1 MRSTPALISSYIIH
15 VQARASSKTPH
26 SNHSNQTMTYPF
38 LLSTL
43 QFWFR
48 YNEKSPHHVAR
59 LHRFRHDSGKSLSQF
74 SSFSFVQM
82 PSSIDQL
89 LLLRFA
95 FRYRQRGFRF
105 FFSVRLFS
113 ILTSCGKVICRWQ
126 LERGKVR
133 MVERGRKGCSHK
145 TARNIAHA
153 SHNRLCNWGGDGIK
167 IEIERYNFFGALGRV
182 WLVTSHGALYY
193 FPLYFGCRLFYC
205 KQK

>member
-105 FFSVRLFS
+105 FFFRLGFSLFS
-113 ILTSCGKVICRWQ
+113 HH
-126 LERGKVR
+126 
-133 MVERGRKGCSHK
+133 VERLSVDGSLNVGKSGWLRGGGRDAVIRQH
-145 TARNIAHA
+145 
-153 SHNRLCNWGGDGIK
+153 
-167 IEIERYNFFGALGRV
+167 E
-182 WLVTSHGALYY
+182 TSHMRATTVFAIEAVMG
-193 FPLYFGCRLFYC
+193 
-205 KQK
+205 

>member
-1 MRSTPALISSYIIH
+1 MYKPEHLQKLLTPIIQTKQWLTPFFSRLFNFDFDTTRNLLIMLLGYI
-15 VQARASSKTPH
+15 ASDMIPERVFRNSP
-26 SNHSNQTMTYPF
+26 PF
-38 LLSTL
+38 LLFKCHRRSINC
-43 QFWFR
+43 FFSD
-48 YNEKSPHHVAR
+48 SP
-59 LHRFRHDSGKSLSQF
+59 
-74 SSFSFVQM
+74 FVIVKEDFV
-82 PSSIDQL
+82 S
-89 LLLRFA
+89 
-95 FRYRQRGFRF
+95 

-167 IEIERYNFFGALGRV
+167 IEIERYYFFGALGRV